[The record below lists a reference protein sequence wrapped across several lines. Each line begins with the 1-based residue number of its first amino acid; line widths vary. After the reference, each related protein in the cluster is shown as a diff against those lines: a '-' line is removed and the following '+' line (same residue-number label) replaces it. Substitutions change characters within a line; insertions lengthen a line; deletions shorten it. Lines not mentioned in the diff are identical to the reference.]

1 VLWSVVLAVV
11 VVDGLA
17 SVVFTSGTVEV
28 VEGSMVKGSA
38 REGGKKKKSPF
49 LFVCST
55 PGEELSAS
63 GLGDILMSSLG
74 GVVGEGARHGKR
86 KKSEMTIVMGKDFS
100 SVFCIREGT
109 Q

>member
-1 VLWSVVLAVV
+1 MLWSVVLAVV

-38 REGGKKKKSPF
+38 RGEEKKKKSPF

-74 GVVGEGARHGKR
+74 GVVGVEPGMEKEKR
-86 KKSEMTIVMGKDFS
+86 VK
-100 SVFCIREGT
+100 
-109 Q
+109 